1 MALKAKQLHAIEV
14 FAGGQFGTKA
24 SPKPTISGVA
34 ETVGVRRE
42 TLHRWLK
49 LPEFTE
55 ALEEA
60 KAQWFDD
67 WRQRTQDLYFA
78 HRRGRLEELHRLYD
92 VIPDTYISSSAQD
105 GTKLQKTN
113 TVVQVKVLEVIDAL
127 MAADVLEE
135 LDELKAEIEA
145 VKSGAVVPLQLQK

>member
-14 FAGGQFGTKA
+14 FAGGQFGTKT

-55 ALEEA
+55 ALEKA
-60 KAQWFDD
+60 KLEWFDE
-67 WRQRTQDLYFA
+67 WKLQTKDLYFA

-92 VIPDTYISSSAQD
+92 VIPDTYISSIAHD
-105 GTKLQKTN
+105 GTQIERTN
-113 TVVQVKVLEVIDAL
+113 TVVQVQAGERGTAMSSDRMPHL
-127 MAADVLEE
+127 
-135 LDELKAEIEA
+135 A
-145 VKSGAVVPLQLQK
+145 VQNGTEPERV